1 MSIAASQEVARG
13 DDSVVLQQLCSLGSV
28 LAGGKCD
35 TATAPDQGIGSYPCS
50 RNGGHRGTSRN
61 GSISGGNLLT
71 RWLKPAAT
79 FARQGVKSRD
89 TDRNS
94 VSCETFPKDA
104 DVAQKLNGNGGTGGR
119 AVGDLAK
126 KALLRRKM
134 IDAERGRRLRMQRES
149 SSSTSTSDPLCS
161 GDASELALAHPE
173 STSPRTSC
181 IAESAGGPAGAMDIA
196 ERPSPQVSSNKTAGP
211 PGLPANPD
219 NAVSVHDGS
228 SGSAESVTAVTA
240 PAGGG
245 TSGIMEDED
254 EYGDDDFAF
263 LTDADL
269 QALEEDATRK
279 SAAIA
284 AEATASSQRASQ
296 QSVCETPTSNAEV
309 VAIDSPSLMKA
320 TCLTDS
326 GRPFTGSGS
335 RPPLSVLGPNPK
347 RSDRS
352 GQNDSMS
359 IRAAGYAC
367 SQGED
372 RANRW
377 SDDRGRIAPGRGASQ
392 AWETLPGA
400 PASGASSAGL
410 EDGVRSA
417 AVAPSTVAVG
427 PSKLFTTFGSTDDFT
442 RSTSRSR
449 QGGQEGDKVT
459 ASEKGQMRPTEW
471 LQQSQKRVQG
481 SQGIKGVA
489 RGKAVAKIAGKSL
502 VTREASSHVSPF
514 APAIVHRRFL
524 VLEVTY
530 AFRRREKVLIAIE
543 QLPPGWTVVD
553 EDSME
558 QHAQTGGSTGAA
570 KEQHQI
576 SLLGDWFDCDVE
588 PGDVVHVLF
597 PPPDD
602 CDGASK
608 VDERMTSRHVVVDN
622 ASGGFL
628 IVHPDILVS
637 PTKVAETVICARK
650 AVLQS
655 RLASDASKSK
665 AAVLGSLKH
674 ELFEASLLEAVAT
687 VRSAASSTAGSY
699 AHPSPAGAAA
709 ALAWRGQRN
718 ANLLTPQRMAMLVDR
733 IVLSQLEALY
743 GADLDEDTA
752 RRELLGASEPILA
765 WHRAFLA
772 KPESNGSTSSSRVA
786 HVRSGGFASL
796 GSDEAPAAR
805 VSVSRVLATEDD
817 VWSPVLG
824 LKGIMDV
831 TVEAVV
837 QPLVSVGASEGRGA
851 GNKAGSPAVRTP
863 DGRGAE
869 SSLVMPVE
877 VKTGKRIGDARI
889 GHRAQV
895 SWRVRI

>member
-35 TATAPDQGIGSYPCS
+35 TATAADQEAGSYPCS

-61 GSISGGNLLT
+61 GSTSGGNLLT
-71 RWLKPAAT
+71 RWLKPAT
-79 FARQGVKSRD
+79 TSSGQGAKSRD
-89 TDRNS
+89 TDRNN

-104 DVAQKLNGNGGTGGR
+104 DVAQRLNGNGGTGGR

-134 IDAERGRRLRMQRES
+134 VDAERGRRLRLQRES
-149 SSSTSTSDPLCS
+149 SSSTSTSYHLCS
-161 GDASELALAHPE
+161 GDTSELALVHPE
-173 STSPRTSC
+173 STSPPTSG
-181 IAESAGGPAGAMDIA
+181 IAESEGGPASAMDVT
-196 ERPSPQVSSNKTAGP
+196 ERPSPQVSSSKTAGP
-211 PGLPANPD
+211 PGLQANP
-219 NAVSVHDGS
+219 DGS
-228 SGSAESVTAVTA
+228 SGSAESATAVTA
-240 PAGGG
+240 P
-245 TSGIMEDED
+245 TSGIVENED

-296 QSVCETPTSNAEV
+296 QMVRETPSADAEV
-309 VAIDSPSLMKA
+309 VAIGSLSSLKVARLADSE
-320 TCLTDS
+320 
-326 GRPFTGSGS
+326 RPFAESGN

-347 RSDRS
+347 RNDRS
-352 GQNDSMS
+352 GQNDSTSM
-359 IRAAGYAC
+359 RAAGYAC
-367 SQGED
+367 SQGDD

-377 SDDRGRIAPGRGASQ
+377 SGDRERIAPGRGTSQ
-392 AWETLPGA
+392 GWETLPGA
-400 PASGASSAGL
+400 PASGASS
-410 EDGVRSA
+410 E
-417 AVAPSTVAVG
+417 G
-427 PSKLFTTFGSTDDFT
+427 PDNFT
-442 RSTSRSR
+442 RSMSRSR
-449 QGGQEGDKVT
+449 QGGHEGNKVT
-459 ASEKGQMRPTEW
+459 ASEKGHVRPTEW
-471 LQQSQKRVQG
+471 LQQSQKGVQG
-481 SQGIKGVA
+481 SHGAKGGA
-489 RGKAVAKIAGKSL
+489 RGEAAAAIAGKSL
-502 VTREASSHVSPF
+502 VSRKASSRLSPF

-553 EDSME
+553 DDSVE
-558 QHAQTGGSTGAA
+558 QRAQAGGSTGAA
-570 KEQHQI
+570 KERHQI

-597 PPPDD
+597 PPLDD
-602 CDGASK
+602 CDGASSK

-674 ELFEASLLEAVAT
+674 ELFEASLLEAVAAA
-687 VRSAASSTAGSY
+687 RSAASSTTRSY
-699 AHPSPAGAAA
+699 AHLSPAGAAA
-709 ALAWRGQRN
+709 ALAWGGQRST
-718 ANLLTPQRMAMLVDR
+718 NLLTSQRMAMLVDR

-752 RRELLGASEPILA
+752 RRELLGVSEPILA

-772 KPESNGSTSSSRVA
+772 KPESNGSISSSHGA
-786 HVRSGGFASL
+786 HVRSGGFASM

-837 QPLVSVGASEGRGA
+837 QPLVGGGASEGRGA
-851 GNKAGSPAVRTP
+851 GNRAGSPALRMS
-863 DGRGAE
+863 DGGGTE
-869 SSLVMPVE
+869 GSLVMPVE

-895 SWRVRI
+895 SCRVRM